1 MQINEVIMDDFN
13 SFFDDQRQPEQNRTP
28 IYHTPEPK
36 NNGSKRNMTAII
48 CIIVAVIM
56 CVLVV
61 VNVIVLATLKDKIAA
76 EYASSVAAQMKNQYE
91 QAINSTL
98 SNTGIIADVTEA
110 ATRQTIDAMNS
121 TVGEVANKNA
131 RSVARLY
138 MFEAANASPSTTE
151 PSGLATAFLITD
163 TDESGTTERYL
174 LTNAHCVRYVK
185 STVSGGG
192 GFWSSI
198 RYSYEWAS
206 YGTIVCV
213 FEGENNYYSAEIVSY
228 GAYNDKNLSAEN
240 NQPDLALL
248 RIIGA
253 QPSNETHPSL
263 PLATSDNGITRG
275 TPVALIGNPEGVG
288 DTNSITSGTISQ
300 TGITISSWGPGTF
313 IMTDAAVNGGNS
325 GGPMLNNRG
334 IVIGVVESK
343 LVSDDI
349 DNMGFAISAA
359 TVYNFIEWAQK
370 ASNNSLR
377 ADIVI
382 NCKYV

>member
-151 PSGLATAFLITD
+151 P
-163 TDESGTTERYL
+163 
-174 LTNAHCVRYVK
+174 
-185 STVSGGG
+185 
-192 GFWSSI
+192 
-198 RYSYEWAS
+198 
-206 YGTIVCV
+206 
-213 FEGENNYYSAEIVSY
+213 
-228 GAYNDKNLSAEN
+228 
-240 NQPDLALL
+240 
-248 RIIGA
+248 
-253 QPSNETHPSL
+253 
-263 PLATSDNGITRG
+263 
-275 TPVALIGNPEGVG
+275 
-288 DTNSITSGTISQ
+288 
-300 TGITISSWGPGTF
+300 
-313 IMTDAAVNGGNS
+313 
-325 GGPMLNNRG
+325 
-334 IVIGVVESK
+334 
-343 LVSDDI
+343 
-349 DNMGFAISAA
+349 
-359 TVYNFIEWAQK
+359 
-370 ASNNSLR
+370 
-377 ADIVI
+377 
-382 NCKYV
+382 

>member
-1 MQINEVIMDDFN
+1 MLINEVIMDDFN
-13 SFFDDQRQPEQNRTP
+13 NFFDDQRQPEPSKTP

-36 NNGSKRNMTAII
+36 NNGSKRNLTAII

-61 VNVIVLATLKDKIAA
+61 VNVIVLSTLKNKIAA
-76 EYASSVAAQMKNQYE
+76 EYASSVAAQMKSQYE

-98 SNTGIIADVTEA
+98 SDTGIVADVTEA
-110 ATRQTIDAMNS
+110 ATRQTIDAINS

-138 MFEAANASPSTTE
+138 MFESANARPSTTE
-151 PSGLATAFLITD
+151 PSGLATAFLISD
-163 TDESGTTERYL
+163 TDADGNKERYL
-174 LTNAHCVRYVK
+174 LTNAHCIRYVK

-192 GFWSSI
+192 FWSDI
-198 RYSYEWAS
+198 KYSYEWAS

-213 FEGENNYYSAEIVSY
+213 FEGENNYYYAEIVSY
-228 GAYNDKNLSAEN
+228 GAYNDKNLRAEN
-240 NQPDLALL
+240 DQPDLAIL
-248 RIIGA
+248 RIKGA
-253 QPSNETHPSL
+253 QPSNENHPSL

-300 TGITISSWGPGTF
+300 TGITITSWGPGTF

-359 TVYNFIEWAQK
+359 TVYNFIEWAQR
-370 ASNNSLR
+370 AANNSLR